1 MSDHEPRRRIR
12 GLVTSESVNAADRRR
27 IVEAAA
33 HLGVDLVDHPAA
45 DNAQMAAALDE
56 VPDAELMLADFLP
69 DADAGASGTGSS
81 HAFGLVS
88 AAGELTAEVRE
99 TAHRRVA
106 GLHWIQIA
114 SVGVNQEAGSFVWRE
129 APQIAVTTASGL
141 PSVAMAQYIAAA
153 VLHHAH
159 GFGRLGRYRDVRNWS
174 VRGEFQTGVLVGQTL
189 GLLGYGGTG
198 QRTAHIAHALGMRVV
213 AVRRSGEGEA
223 PARYRLPA
231 VEAIDGG
238 LEPAEIW
245 GLDQLDRLLRES
257 DFLACTL
264 PLTAETRGLIGA
276 REIGLLRPHAFV
288 INVSRG
294 PIFDEPALIAALA
307 AGRLAGAALDVFETE
322 PLPDD
327 SPLWDLPNVLLSPHA
342 SGTHNHVSE
351 YTADLFLANLARYVD
366 GRTLLNLA
374 DRDRGY

>member
-1 MSDHEPRRRIR
+1 MSHHQPLR
-12 GLVTSESVNAADRRR
+12 GLLTSESVNAADRRR
-27 IVEAAA
+27 IVDAARQ
-33 HLGVDLVDHPAA
+33 LGVQLIDHPAA
-45 DNAQMAAALDE
+45 DNAQMAAALDA

-69 DADAGASGTGSS
+69 DADSGVAGTGSS
-81 HAFGLVS
+81 YAFGLVA
-88 AAGELTAEVRE
+88 AAGDLPADMRE
-99 TAHRRVA
+99 AAQRRVRN
-106 GLHWIQIA
+106 LRWIQIA

-129 APQIAVTTASGL
+129 TPQIQVTTASGL

-153 VLHHAH
+153 ILNHAH

-174 VRGEFQTGVLVGQTL
+174 VRGEFQTDVLVGRTL

-213 AVRRSGEGEA
+213 AVRRSGDGEP
-223 PARYRLPA
+223 PARYRLPPI
-231 VEAIDGG
+231 EALDRGV
-238 LEPAEIW
+238 EPAEIW
-245 GLDQLDRLLRES
+245 GIDELDRLLRES
-257 DFLACTL
+257 DYLACTL

-276 REIGLLRPHAFV
+276 RELGLLRPSAVV

-294 PIFDEPALIAALA
+294 PIFDEAALIDALRDE
-307 AGRLAGAALDVFETE
+307 RLASAALDVFETE

-342 SGTHNHVSE
+342 SGTHDHVSE
-351 YTADLFLANLARYVD
+351 YTADLFLANLERYVS
-366 GRTLLNLA
+366 GQTLLNLA